1 MKDKNKV
8 IKRIVNA
15 LNANDYDSAR
25 KIIENDLKRLGCSD
39 EYYFYLA
46 LITENLEK
54 KRELYT
60 KAIEVNPD
68 FLDAYIN
75 RGLVNNE
82 LQDYENSL
90 ADYDRAIELD
100 SKCALAYNN
109 AVIQS
114 IR

>member
-60 KAIEVNPD
+60 KAIEVLLIMNCRIMKT
-68 FLDAYIN
+68 LWQIMT
-75 RGLVNNE
+75 G
-82 LQDYENSL
+82 Q
-90 ADYDRAIELD
+90 
-100 SKCALAYNN
+100 
-109 AVIQS
+109 
-114 IR
+114 